1 MKSVDVAWTITNRVN
16 RRKRSMKRGMLAL
29 AVCQLA
35 LCGSP
40 AGAIEY
46 GFPGLNSVGRYF
58 GVGWSHHS
66 YHSRVDGRF
75 HLANQRPACS
85 YPSHALTSIYSA
97 GYINPPP
104 SIQSSHQNITNWQ
117 PPTMPIPS
125 APTREP
131 SRKPATSILDNPSE
145 EIQLESK
152 DQEESADKE
161 EATDSDSAPSPND
174 SNSKQDKQVRPVSP
188 PKPSIPPPAWIKP
201 YLENNTEVDSQDS
214 APQAEVIE
222 LDPDSTE
229 TPSNQNSASRSSV
242 RNRYTSVPAK
252 RVP

>member
-1 MKSVDVAWTITNRVN
+1 
-16 RRKRSMKRGMLAL
+16 MKRGMLAL
-29 AVCQLA
+29 AVCHLA
-35 LCGSP
+35 LSGPP
-40 AGAIEY
+40 AWAIDY

-66 YHSRVDGRF
+66 YHSHVDGRF
-75 HLANQRPACS
+75 HLANQNRACS
-85 YPSHALTSIYSA
+85 YPSHALTRIYSA
-97 GYINPPP
+97 GYVNPPP

-131 SRKPATSILDNPSE
+131 SRKPDTSILDNPSE
-145 EIQLESK
+145 EIPLESK
-152 DQEESADKE
+152 DREESADKV
-161 EATDSDSAPSPND
+161 EATDSDSASSPND
-174 SNSKQDKQVRPVSP
+174 SNSKQDKVRPATP

-201 YLENNTEVDSQDS
+201 YLENNTEADLPDS

-229 TPSNQNSASRSSV
+229 TPANQNSASRSPV

-252 RVP
+252 RLP